1 MISAS
6 LLKLKL
12 IGSESGQAR
21 KWFGVMSVINALFS
35 TAFLILVAVSA
46 AVTSCMVVLALFDR
60 AFRKEKGTE
69 RGRESLLDQG
79 HGVIDQGNKDEADD
93 DALASIHAEQMR
105 KFGVSQSTLK
115 EHSGRPRRY
124 RTACCTSTPLDI

>member
-1 MISAS
+1 
-6 LLKLKL
+6 
-12 IGSESGQAR
+12 
-21 KWFGVMSVINALFS
+21 MSVINALFS

-46 AVTSCMVVLALFDR
+46 AVTSCMVVLSLFDR

-79 HGVIDQGNKDEADD
+79 HGVIDQGNEDDADD
-93 DALASIHAEQMR
+93 DALARVHAEQMR

-115 EHSGRPRRY
+115 EHLGTRGAADRRRGRMVLEDRLTPRRIRL
-124 RTACCTSTPLDI
+124 RTRTSERA